1 MSGAGPGVSRT
12 GPDAQPGEVAQGTGR
27 VGVLASGWR
36 WLPVAAAVIA
46 LDQLSKA
53 WIVRH
58 VNYGGII
65 HLLPVLDLTLRYNP
79 GAAWSLLAGAG
90 GWQRWLFTGLAVA
103 VGLGLLAWLR
113 RIDARAH
120 RLLAFAL
127 TLIMAG
133 AIGNLID
140 RLYLGHVVDFIL
152 AHWDTSEFPAFNV
165 ADSSITVGAA
175 LLLLDTWTD
184 RKRSM

>member
-1 MSGAGPGVSRT
+1 MSAAEAKAVTRP
-12 GPDAQPGEVAQGTGR
+12 
-27 VGVLASGWR
+27 GVLASGWR
-36 WLPVAAAVIA
+36 WLPVAAAVVV

-53 WIVRH
+53 WIVHH
-58 VNYGGII
+58 VNYGAVV
-65 HLLPVLDLTLRYNP
+65 HLLPVLDLTLRYNS

-90 GWQRWLFTGLAVA
+90 GWQRWLFAGLALA
-103 VGLGLLAWLR
+103 VGLGLLVWLR
-113 RIDARAH
+113 RIDARVH

-127 TLIMAG
+127 ALIMAG
-133 AIGNLID
+133 AVGNLID

-152 AHWDTSEFPAFNV
+152 AHWNDSEFPAFNI

-175 LLLLDTWTD
+175 LLLLDAWTD